1 MATVKKTA
9 TRKAPVKKAAAKPAD
24 VKPAPAR
31 PEAGLSADDRALI
44 AQIAAESAAQAVK
57 DILAEN
63 QRALDAAHTEKVTA
77 KPLAD
82 LEKMATSHVPGG
94 KKVANTAY
102 ETEALTPAAIANM
115 TPEQIEEYNRREQ
128 DKMRARK
135 ARQAS
140 TLAKLSDM
148 STGDRVRYL
157 TKERDPSVIRM
168 AVPDDWDG
176 NENDLVRVICKRHV
190 GLGGGLM
197 SDIDEEV
204 DMYRPAAKNLQKTG
218 AVEVSI

>member
-24 VKPAPAR
+24 VKPAEVAPAQ
-31 PEAGLSADDRALI
+31 SALTPSDLAMV
-44 AQIAAESAAQAVK
+44 AEIAAKAAAEAVKAAQPVAAQSK
-57 DILAEN
+57 AE
-63 QRALDAAHTEKVTA
+63 
-77 KPLAD
+77 
-82 LEKMATSHVPGG
+82 HVPGG

>member
-1 MATVKKTA
+1 MATVKKTSV
-9 TRKAPVKKAAAKPAD
+9 RKAPVKKAAVKKAEVKPVEAKPESSLTPAD
-24 VKPAPAR
+24 LAM
-31 PEAGLSADDRALI
+31 I
-44 AQIAAESAAQAVK
+44 AEIAAKAAAEAVK
-57 DILAEN
+57 ASQPVIAATTDPIPQVRAE
-63 QRALDAAHTEKVTA
+63 
-77 KPLAD
+77 
-82 LEKMATSHVPGG
+82 HVPGG
-94 KKVANTAY
+94 KKVANTVY

-176 NENDLVRVICKRHV
+176 NEDDLVRVTCKRHV

-204 DMYRPAAKNLQKTG
+204 DMYRPAAKNLQKSG
-218 AVEVSI
+218 AVEVAI